1 MFTKV
6 YWGLWTVLALITIG
20 LFAAGSLGWL
30 EITVIGFVS
39 CLFIFMGMICV
50 TPTIVGPHA
59 KEYEHGDTE
68 PGFKEKKVKPVKA
81 ETFAPAGAVI
91 QNRHA

>member
-1 MFTKV
+1 MFAKV
-6 YWGLWTVLALITIG
+6 YWGLWTVLALVTAG
-20 LFAAGSLGWL
+20 LFASSHLGL
-30 EITVIGFVS
+30 FEITVIGFVS

-59 KEYEHGDTE
+59 KEYEHADAE
-68 PGFKEKKVKPVKA
+68 PAFENKKVKPIRA
-81 ETFAPAGAVI
+81 ETYAPAGAII